1 MNFDKEASL
10 LPQNT
15 HNASDSQ
22 SSSSALFNNE
32 STQKLS
38 DSKKD
43 KPIDKDTIKEAK
55 QNLESLL
62 SAYLASNPIQRTDR
76 KINEVEIRFNT
87 NSRKY
92 RPLSKIDYDN
102 VVKYLYA
109 YGFKTDLPEGFH
121 SLRIFHEYMDSRGK
135 MSMSNIRTEI
145 VGLDLIQEYCRTNS
159 IQHLLNMSS
168 TTYDKIRFTQKS
180 LPIHEGQQ
188 IRPVIFEDFNLKI
201 SYQLEQLSTAR
212 SDFIRGILEKW
223 GEKNKTFRYLN
234 RVRFHHPELP
244 IFADI
249 SIVRSSKMRGTMPMK
264 TYDIQDSGVL
274 NGVESYEIEMEI
286 DNDRVG
292 TGTPY
297 NNTKSLTDLIRKMI
311 RIILSGLQGTN
322 YPISYIETNDVL
334 YQYMRVIKGDEYQ
347 RGRILTRDFIGPS
360 STTLQMENIMP
371 VDENSSVPNIRQH
384 YTVTDKADGER
395 RLLFINSTGGV
406 YMIDTNMG
414 VIFTGAKVQD
424 KALFESILDGEF
436 IKYDKNGQVVN
447 LYAAFDIYFIHKK
460 STRDFMFAPT
470 GEEPISDVV
479 EEESGEKSK
488 KSDAPKPPVI
498 RYRLALLQQFV
509 NRMKLVSIV
518 VADSKKVGA
527 AETTPCDFHIK
538 VKTFCMTTPT
548 TTIFQACSKI
558 MSDINDGIYP
568 YNTDGLIFTPSN
580 TAVASNRLLSVKDF
594 ENIDGTRDSVST
606 AGPLQKITWERS
618 FKWKPPEYNTIDF
631 LVSVK
636 KDKTGKDAVYHI
648 FQDGKNVEGLQN
660 FVQYKTLILRCGYDE
675 KKHGYLQPFQDLI
688 DNKIPSPEDVDNES
702 GYKPMKFI
710 PTNPYDENACYANI
724 ILREDKNRNMS
735 LYTVEG
741 EYFEEH
747 MIVEF
752 QYDMTK
758 SDGWKW
764 VPLRVRYDKTAELRN
779 GMNNFGNA
787 YHVANNNWQSIHRP
801 ITTEMITE
809 GRGIPDFLEVCGEEN
824 GGTNDIGDSVAAGYG
839 VYYNR
844 IGNEKTTRS
853 LRDFHNLFVKRKL
866 ISGVAG
872 RKDSLIDY
880 AVGKA
885 GDISKWIHSGLGFV
899 FGIDISWDNIHN
911 RYDGACARYLNYRKR
926 NKQMPG
932 ALFVNGDSGKLIRAG
947 AGDAFTSQKDKE
959 IAAAIFGTG
968 PKDAKILGEGVYR
981 YYGIA
986 EKGFQISSCQF
997 ALHYFWE
1004 TPKSLFRFLR
1014 NIADCTAVNGYF
1026 IGTCFD
1032 GAKVFK
1038 MLQNKNEGES
1048 VTIFEGD
1055 RKIFELTKQYS
1066 QTGFAPDETSVG
1078 YAINVYQETI
1088 NKTFRE
1094 YLVNFDYFVKI
1105 MEDFGFVLVPPETA
1119 HKMGLPSGS
1128 GLFDEL
1134 FDSMQSEIKRNP
1146 RAANDYGTAG
1156 LMTVDEKRISFLNR
1170 YFVFRKA
1177 NRVDSEKVAR
1187 LLLKHNEELPTLGE
1201 LETKLFEEAVVK
1213 EKRKI
1218 KVGQTKGKRVTI
1230 RAKAPEKE
1238 AVKAPEKEAERE
1250 PETAKE
1256 LEKEP
1261 EPEPEKAPKKIRIKI
1276 KAPKKI

>member
-1 MNFDKEASL
+1 MQKISAGDIPPQPKES
-10 LPQNT
+10 
-15 HNASDSQ
+15 
-22 SSSSALFNNE
+22 
-32 STQKLS
+32 
-38 DSKKD
+38 
-43 KPIDKDTIKEAK
+43 IKNAK
-55 QNLESLL
+55 QDLERLL
-62 SAYLASNPIQRTDR
+62 GAYLASNPIQRTDR
-76 KINEVEIRFNT
+76 KVNEVEIRFNT

-109 YGFKTDLPEGFH
+109 YGFKTDLPEGFY

-135 MSMSNIRTEI
+135 MTMSNIRAEI

-168 TTYDKIRFTQKS
+168 TTFDKIKFTQKS
-180 LPIHEGQQ
+180 LPQHEGQQ
-188 IRPVIFEDFNLKI
+188 IRPVVFEDFNLKI
-201 SYQLEQLSTAR
+201 SYQLEQSSTAR

-223 GEKNKTFRYLN
+223 GEKYKTFRYLN
-234 RVRFHHPELP
+234 RVRFHHPDLP

-249 SIVRSSKMRGTMPMK
+249 SIVRSSKMRGTAPLK

-274 NGVESYEIEMEI
+274 TGVESYEIEMEI
-286 DNDRVG
+286 DNERVG

-297 NNTKSLTDLIRKMI
+297 NSVKSLNDLIRKMV

-322 YPISYIETNDVL
+322 YPISYIESEDVL
-334 YQYMRVIKGDEYQ
+334 HQYMHVIKGDEYQ
-347 RGRILTRDFIGPS
+347 KSRILPRDFIGPS
-360 STTLQMENIMP
+360 STTLQMENIVP
-371 VDENSSVPNIRQH
+371 VDENSRVPNIRQH

-395 RLLFINSTGGV
+395 RLLFVSGDGGL

-436 IKYDKNGQVVN
+436 IKYDKTGKIVN

-470 GEEPISDVV
+470 GEESPISDVV
-479 EEESGEKSK
+479 EEEGGTK
-488 KSDAPKPPVI
+488 KSREGKEGKEGRPAI

-509 NRMKLVSIV
+509 QRMKPIPVM
-518 VADSKKVGA
+518 VADSKKQGV
-527 AETTPCDFHIK
+527 AESSPCDFHIK
-538 VKTFCMTTPT
+538 VKTFCMTTPNV
-548 TTIFQACSKI
+548 TIFQACSKI

-580 TAVASNRLLSVKDF
+580 TAVASNKILTASDF
-594 ENIDGTRDSVST
+594 YDTHGAAAQT

-618 FKWKPPEYNTIDF
+618 FKWKPPEFNTIDF
-631 LVSVK
+631 LVSIK
-636 KDKTGKDAVYHI
+636 KDKTGKDAIYHI

-688 DNKIPSPEDVDNES
+688 EGRLPSPEDLDNEN
-702 GYKPMKFI
+702 GYKPVKFV

-724 ILREDKNRNMS
+724 LLREDKNRNLS

-741 EYFEEH
+741 EFFEEH

-752 QYDMTK
+752 RYDITK
-758 SDGWKW
+758 SEGWKW
-764 VPLRVRYDKTAELRN
+764 VPIRVRYDKTAELRN

-801 ITTEMITE
+801 VTSEMITE
-809 GRGIPDFLEVCGEEN
+809 GKGIPEFLEVCGEEN
-824 GGTNDIGDSVAAGYG
+824 GATDEIGSSVAAGYG

-844 IGNEKTTRS
+844 VGNEKTTRS

-866 ISGVAG
+866 IAGVAG
-872 RKDSLIDY
+872 RKDNLIDY

-911 RYDGACARYLNYRKR
+911 RHDGACARYLNYRKR

-947 AGDAFTSQKDKE
+947 AGDAFTTQKDKE
-959 IAAAIFGTG
+959 IAAAVFGSG
-968 PKDAKILGEGVYR
+968 PKDVKLLGEGVYK

-1004 TPKSLFRFLR
+1004 TPKTLFRFLR
-1014 NIADCTAVNGYF
+1014 NIADCTALNGYF
-1026 IGTCFD
+1026 IGTCYD
-1032 GAKVFK
+1032 GATVFK
-1038 MLQNKNEGES
+1038 MLQNKNEGDS
-1048 VTIFEGD
+1048 MTIFEGD

-1066 QTGFAPDETSVG
+1066 HTGYSPDETCLG

-1094 YLVNFDYFVKI
+1094 YLVNFDYFVKV
-1105 MEDFGFVLVPPETA
+1105 MEDFGFVLVPNETA

-1134 FDSMQSEIKRNP
+1134 FHSMQSEIKRNP
-1146 RAANDYGTAG
+1146 RAASDYGTAE
-1156 LMTVDEKRISFLNR
+1156 LMTSDEKRISFLNR

-1187 LLLKHNEELPTLGE
+1187 LLLKHEAELPTIGE
-1201 LETKLFEEAVVK
+1201 LETKLFAESVAK
-1213 EKRKI
+1213 ETRKI
-1218 KVGQTKGKRVTI
+1218 RVGETKGKRVKI
-1230 RAKAPEKE
+1230 VAKPVASVP
-1238 AVKAPEKEAERE
+1238 
-1250 PETAKE
+1250 AKE
-1256 LEKEP
+1256 
-1261 EPEPEKAPKKIRIKI
+1261 EPEPEKKEEAPQPPPPKKIRIKI
-1276 KAPKKI
+1276 KAPEK